1 MALITLISIREL
13 IMIFIITRTLNMNFV
28 VIAGIKEEPFI
39 HVPYI
44 NNDNSQIN
52 RGSTSGSMR

>member
-1 MALITLISIREL
+1 
-13 IMIFIITRTLNMNFV
+13 MIFIITRTLNMNFV